1 MPKNKASPRWTPEED
16 VILKHYYRSKGLVYC
31 VQRIP
36 NHSQAAIIVHAGL
49 LGLSKKRPKP
59 RSQWTEDE
67 ESILLKHYVNGG
79 TTACMEFLPG
89 RTRNAIAHRARKLGL
104 QTKVGWT
111 EKEREILRQYY
122 PDEGRNCSKRLPDK
136 SESSVYDQAAKMG
149 LVQKSMA
156 PWTPKED
163 AIIRR
168 NYKNVGECKR
178 QLPHRSISSIAKRIS
193 ALGLGKKL
201 RASSKSWTKEE
212 DAILREY
219 YLKEGN
225 MVIMRL
231 PGRSPHAVW
240 VRADKLGLTDR
251 YQEN

>member
-1 MPKNKASPRWTPEED
+1 MQKNRASPRWTSEED
-16 VILKHYYRSKGLVYC
+16 ALLKRHYRSKGLAYC

-59 RSQWTEDE
+59 RSQWTGDE
-67 ESILLKHYVNGG
+67 EDVLLKYYVDGG
-79 TTACMEFLPG
+79 TAACMEFLPG
-89 RTRNAIAHRARKLGL
+89 RTRNAVAHRARKLGL

-111 EKEREILRQYY
+111 EDERDILRQYY
-122 PDEGRNCSKRLPDK
+122 PEEGRECSKRLPDK
-136 SESSVYDQAAKMG
+136 SEGSIYVQAAKLG
-149 LVQKSMA
+149 LVQKSVA

-163 AIIRR
+163 AIIRQ
-168 NYKNVGECKR
+168 NYKNVGECKK

-193 ALGLGKKL
+193 TLGLSKKL